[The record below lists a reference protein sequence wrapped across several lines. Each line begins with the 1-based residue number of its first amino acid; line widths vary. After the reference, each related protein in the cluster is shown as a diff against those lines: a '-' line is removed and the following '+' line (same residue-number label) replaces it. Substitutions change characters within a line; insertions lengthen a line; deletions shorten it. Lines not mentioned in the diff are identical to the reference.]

1 MPIAKPNDEIAQA
14 HVKGWGVV
22 ISRGGW
28 YAIVV
33 VCIVSVLSFANRFS
47 SRATRSLTK
56 SEVDNQTVPIS
67 ETNKRCCS
75 LQWKVYG
82 KRELSDAELYKMWVY
97 PVRQEHER
105 TLPFLK
111 PVEVYGNPHARICI
125 KAFYPFHRGHEHFKD
140 YFKSLAERY
149 YPHLRVECIN
159 FGTPTGFKLF
169 RKEGLSCG
177 AVILQAY
184 PQVKAKVGEVE
195 LPIIFEGPM
204 DEAWQRSDLESFVR
218 LLIGNESPR

>member
-1 MPIAKPNDEIAQA
+1 MPIVKPNGEIAQA
-14 HVKGWGVV
+14 HVKWWSAFIGRWLWYV
-22 ISRGGW
+22 I
-28 YAIVV
+28 AVI
-33 VCIVSVLSFANRFS
+33 CIVSMLSFANHFG
-47 SRATRSLTK
+47 SRTTKSLTRSEL
-56 SEVDNQTVPIS
+56 DNQSVSIS
-67 ETNKRCCS
+67 ESNERCCG
-75 LQWKVYG
+75 LQWKAHS

-111 PVEVYGNPHARICI
+111 PVEIYGNPHARICI

-149 YPHLRVECIN
+149 YPHLRVECVN

-177 AVILQAY
+177 AVILQAH
-184 PQVKAKVGEVE
+184 PQAKAKVGEVE
-195 LPIIFEGPM
+195 LPIVFDGPM
-204 DEAWQRSDLESFVR
+204 DEAWQRSDLESLVR
-218 LLIGNESPR
+218 LLVSNESLQ